1 MTSLL
6 RLAPLATVTALLA
19 VAAAGCGGS
28 ESAQEK
34 WANDVCSPLVDW
46 SKQMKTLANDA
57 KSTIQSPSSSTIS
70 QLTSDAQQTVDAT
83 KTLQKDLENLPPAPG
98 ENGQSVKSNFTS
110 YVNQLNHAI
119 TRLQT
124 SAKSLSS
131 SGNLTQA
138 ATTLSA
144 VAGQVSTFATQTQS
158 AINSA
163 KQTSSDMKKGFEDAS
178 SCKELQKQKSSS

>member
-57 KSTIQSPSSSTIS
+57 KSTIQSPGNP
-70 QLTSDAQQTVDAT
+70 VDPVFRPT
-83 KTLQKDLENLPPAPG
+83 T
-98 ENGQSVKSNFTS
+98 
-110 YVNQLNHAI
+110 
-119 TRLQT
+119 TR
-124 SAKSLSS
+124 
-131 SGNLTQA
+131 
-138 ATTLSA
+138 
-144 VAGQVSTFATQTQS
+144 TQS
-158 AINSA
+158 GFQGSA
-163 KQTSSDMKKGFEDAS
+163 GPVLGGRSW
-178 SCKELQKQKSSS
+178 